1 MPTDEATAAPL
12 EGTAALEDDELRD
25 LAIPAGH
32 ATGPPLVT
40 LRGLSRVYR
49 TAADEV
55 AALDNVHLDIAAGEI
70 ILLVG
75 PSGSGKTTLLN
86 VVAALD
92 APTDGEYVFDGQAV
106 PRKDV
111 EAMTAF
117 RRENIGYIFQFYNLL
132 HELTVLENVLLVQ
145 ELAGRRDEE
154 RARELLALVGL
165 KGLGGRYPA
174 ELSGGQ
180 QQRVAIAR
188 SLAKRPRVLLGDE
201 PTGNLDSETTK
212 RVMKVL
218 VKACRRERIT
228 AIIVTHD
235 TSLTRFATRVLRLD
249 SGRLKGDEPGGLVT
263 AASRAVDISRDT
275 ASRAAEVS
283 RDAAARVVETVE
295 RGRETLTRA
304 AGKLADRAR
313 RWGER
318 KRI

>member
-1 MPTDEATAAPL
+1 MPPDEALVAPQ
-12 EGTAALEDDELRD
+12 EGMTALEDDELRE
-25 LAIPAGH
+25 LAMPAGD
-32 ATGPPLVT
+32 AMEPPLVT
-40 LRGLSRVYR
+40 LRGLSRIYR

-55 AALDNVHLDIAAGEI
+55 AALDNVDLDIAAGEI
-70 ILLVG
+70 VLLLG

-92 APTDGEYVFDGQAV
+92 APTDGEYIFDGEVV
-106 PRKDV
+106 PRDDV
-111 EAMTAF
+111 EAMTTF

-145 ELAGRRDEE
+145 ELAGRRDEV
-154 RARELLALVGL
+154 RAHELLELVGL

-201 PTGNLDSETTK
+201 PTGNLDSETTR
-212 RVMKVL
+212 RVMKAL

-228 AIIVTHD
+228 AVIVTHD
-235 TSLTRFATRVLRLD
+235 TSLTRYATRVLRLD

-263 AASRAVDISRDT
+263 VASRAAEVSRD
-275 ASRAAEVS
+275 AAGRAAEVS

-304 AGKLADRAR
+304 AGRFAEKAR
-313 RWGER
+313 QWSER
-318 KRI
+318 KQT